1 MKLARKFLLAL
12 FLLVFLA
19 QVPALYRRRQF
30 ARLDETVVRLNA
42 RRAPTPL
49 DQPFADYP
57 GALHV
62 HTFLGGHS
70 TGTFADVIAGAQRSG
85 LAFVVMTEH
94 TEADLD
100 TRRMTLRG
108 WHGGVLFV
116 GGNETSEATQDHLIT
131 FGGTDDEDPA
141 EGGTRPPGN
150 PAAANADASTQA
162 AIGRARAAGRLVFVA
177 HPETFSAW
185 QADGFDGMEIF
196 NLHAAAKRISRPA
209 LLFEGFWSYP
219 RYAQLFW
226 TRFGDDPF
234 AAIRQWD
241 ALTRGGARK
250 VVAVAGNDAH
260 ANVGL
265 SLQQLTGKPILQ
277 LKLDPYERSFRV
289 VRTHVLLPRAQPLD
303 TQGLLDALR
312 RGHAYVAFDSL
323 GNATGFRFTATHP
336 NAPDSGDN
344 TTTMPALM
352 GDDIT
357 LEAGV
362 RLSVSTPVRCRI
374 VLVKDG
380 VKLGEEVTDRRD
392 WMISERGVYRIE
404 CYLPD
409 LPAPLNDRPWIVSN
423 PIYVR

>member
-1 MKLARKFLLAL
+1 MRRTRKLLLAFL
-12 FLLVFLA
+12 FLVLLVQL
-19 QVPALYRRRQF
+19 PALYRRRQF
-30 ARLDETVVRLNA
+30 ARLDETIARFNA
-42 RRAPTPL
+42 QRAPAPI
-49 DQPFADYP
+49 DQFFADYA

-94 TEADLD
+94 TEGDLD

-108 WHGGVLFV
+108 WHGGILFV
-116 GGNETSEATQDHLIT
+116 NGNETSEATQDHLLT
-131 FGGTDDEDPA
+131 FGGNDEEDPA
-141 EGGTRPPGN
+141 EHTTRPPDRQ
-150 PAAANADASTQA
+150 AAANSDASTQA
-162 AIGRARAAGRLVFVA
+162 AIDRAKAAGRRVFAA
-177 HPETFSAW
+177 HPETFGAW
-185 QADGFDGMEIF
+185 QASGFDGMEIY
-196 NLHAAAKRISRPA
+196 NLHAAAKRASRPA

-226 TRFGDDPF
+226 TGFGDDPF
-234 AAIRQWD
+234 AATRQWD

-250 VVAVAGNDAH
+250 VVAIAGNDAH

-289 VRTHVLLPRAQPLD
+289 VRTHVLLPRDQPLD
-303 TQGLLDALR
+303 TRALLDALG

-323 GNATGFRFTATHP
+323 GDATGFRFTATHTD
-336 NAPDSGDN
+336 APDNGNN
-344 TTTMPALM
+344 TTPALM
-352 GDDIT
+352 GDDLA

-362 RLSVSTPVRCRI
+362 RLSVSTPVRSRI

-380 VKLGEEVTDRRD
+380 VKVGEEATERRE
-392 WMISERGVYRIE
+392 WTISERGVYRIE